1 MADLRSI
8 LQPILSRRGRHWHAA
23 EVPVGVWKH
32 GVAVPAV
39 AETGLQVWAL
49 GASWD
54 LPVMP
59 TTCNCDGATGL
70 HNVTKQLHNG
80 MYLSVRMQS
89 TAAALSTN
97 VESLLS
103 RSEKTYNGTSKP
115 VTTVSLKTAS
125 QCLTSSD
132 LRTHKR
138 NMMHVEGCQQ
148 QHEAFLVALR
158 IAEPR
163 RIVWSPRTPAKM
175 PGGSTFCRTLDS

>member
-39 AETGLQVWAL
+39 AKTGLQVWAL

-132 LRTHKR
+132 LRTHKKHDAR
-138 NMMHVEGCQQ
+138 RRMPATTRSVPCGSQNRRAKTDCLESENPGKDAWWQY
-148 QHEAFLVALR
+148 FL
-158 IAEPR
+158 PY
-163 RIVWSPRTPAKM
+163 S
-175 PGGSTFCRTLDS
+175 